1 MKIRKII
8 SAILTMSVMSA
19 CIIPIAKADG
29 LYSEKFDMTKVK
41 ADKTDGV
48 TKEVLKSFLPSPDA
62 AYGADSRR

>member
-29 LYSEKFDMTKVK
+29 LYSEKFDMTESKSRQ
-41 ADKTDGV
+41 DGRCY
-48 TKEVLKSFLPSPDA
+48 ERSGSA
-62 AYGADSRR
+62 

>member
-1 MKIRKII
+1 
-8 SAILTMSVMSA
+8 MSVMSA

-48 TKEVLKSFLPSPDA
+48 TKEVEVPD
-62 AYGADSRR
+62 GELHCNGNNRRKNRNECEYLYKRR